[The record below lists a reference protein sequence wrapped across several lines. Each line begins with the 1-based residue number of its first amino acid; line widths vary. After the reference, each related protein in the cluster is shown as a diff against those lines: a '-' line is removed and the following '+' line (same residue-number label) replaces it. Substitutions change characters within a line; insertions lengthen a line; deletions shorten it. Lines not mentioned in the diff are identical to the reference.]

1 MLRKQTSCHNFRNT
15 IVERNIWSCD
25 PFIEPGD
32 RHLVGPLDVPKRRR
46 TARRH
51 DSGRGLVVLED
62 VQAERTI
69 EDRFPEW
76 QRRQTSHANSVV
88 CGDDLGLNRAV

>member
-1 MLRKQTSCHNFRNT
+1 MFRKEVSCHSFRNT

-32 RHLVGPLDVPKRRR
+32 RRLVGPLDVPKRRR
-46 TARRH
+46 TVRSH
-51 DSGRGLVVLED
+51 DAGRGLVVVED

-69 EDRFPEW
+69 KDRLP
-76 QRRQTSHANSVV
+76 
-88 CGDDLGLNRAV
+88 